1 MERTEA
7 SFSLG
12 TPGTYAIQVRGWLDT
27 TWSDQLGGMRIAVTE
42 SGERPVTMLIGRLTD
57 QAALLGVL
65 NSLYELGLP
74 LLSVEY
80 IPPP

>member
-1 MERTEA
+1 
-7 SFSLG
+7 
-12 TPGTYAIQVRGWLDT
+12 
-27 TWSDQLGGMRIAVTE
+27 
-42 SGERPVTMLIGRLTD
+42 MLIGRLAD